1 MLEQNTTTRTRG
13 LMELAE
19 DAVKQQRAV
28 HMKAYNAYLSSPNWA
43 ALKAVQDEAKKLRK
57 VEDQWRQVRRSQL
70 ARVSD
75 KMKKERRQ

>member
-19 DAVKQQRAV
+19 DAVKQQRDIYL
-28 HMKAYNAYLSSPNWA
+28 KAYDAYLAKPSWET
-43 ALKAVQDEAKKLRK
+43 LKVSQDEAKKLRK
-57 VEDQWRQVRRSQL
+57 IEADRSQVRRQQL

-75 KMKKERRQ
+75 KMRKERSQ

>member
-1 MLEQNTTTRTRG
+1 MLEQNTTTRARG

-28 HMKAYNAYLSSPNWA
+28 YMKAYNAYLSSPNWA
-43 ALKAVQDEAKKLRK
+43 ALKATQDEAKKLRK
-57 VEDQWRQVRRSQL
+57 IEAEWHQVRQQQL
-70 ARVSD
+70 ERVSD

>member
-19 DAVKQQRAV
+19 DAVKKQRAV
-28 HMKAYNAYLSSPNWA
+28 YMAAYNAYLSNPNWA
-43 ALKAVQDEAKKLRK
+43 ALKAAQGEAKKLRK
-57 VEDQWRQVRRSQL
+57 VEAEWHQVRRQQL

-75 KMKKERRQ
+75 KMRKEKKQ